1 MRKGRSRGDKAA
13 PPPPARREPG
23 RAVSGSAAER
33 RAALLGGGGRK
44 EPEDSRAA
52 GAPEREM
59 ITESTPLRCRK
70 LSNPD
75 IFSSAGKTKLHRQ
88 LSQDDCKLRRGSL
101 ASSLSGKQLLPL
113 SNSVHSGVGQT
124 IWQPPGDTSNLVRM
138 RNQSLGQ
145 SAPSLTAGLK
155 ELSLPRRGSL
165 ISSPLYSHCRGNDV
179 HQHMFS
185 PTSAPGL
192 QHLKFPFSA
201 DCALVTSPLVFYLNS
216 QPQSN
221 PSSPCYSHPFQWSCR
236 TSNRKSLIVTSST
249 SPTLPRPHSPLHGHA
264 GSSPLDSPRNFS
276 PNAPA
281 HFSFVPARSH
291 GHRADRTDGRRW
303 SLASLPSSGYGTNTP
318 SSTVS
323 SSCSSQEKLHQ
334 LPFQPTADEL
344 HFLTKHFSTES
355 ITDEEGRHS
364 PALRPRSRSL
374 SPGRSPVSFDSEI
387 IMMNHVYKE
396 RFPKATAQM
405 EERLAEFIAS
415 NAPENVLQL
424 ADGVL
429 SFIHHQVIELA
440 RDCLDKSREGLITS
454 RYFYELQENLEKLLQ
469 DAHERSESSEV
480 AFVTQLVKKLMI
492 IIARPARLLECLEF
506 DPEEFYHLLEA
517 AEGHAK
523 EGQGIKCDIPRYII
537 SQLGLTRDPLEEMA
551 QLNSYD
557 SPDTPETDDSV
568 ESRGASVQSKK
579 TPSEEEFETIKLI
592 SNGAY
597 GAVYLV
603 RHKTTRQRFAM
614 KKINKQNLILR
625 NQIQQAFVER
635 DILTFAENPFVVSMF
650 CSFETKRHLC
660 MVMEYVEG
668 GDCATLL
675 KNIGALPVDM
685 ARMYFAETVLA
696 LEYLHNYGIVH
707 RDLKPDNL
715 LITSMGHIKL
725 TDFGLSKIGLMSLTT
740 NLYEGH
746 IEKDTREFLDKQVC
760 GTPEY
765 IAPEVILRQGYGK
778 PVDWWAMGIILYEFL
793 VGCVPFFGDTPEELF
808 GQVISD
814 EIAWPEGDDALPP
827 DAQDL
832 ISKLLRQNPLERMG
846 TGSAFEVKQH
856 RFFKDLDW
864 NGLLRQKAEFIPQ
877 LESEDD
883 TSYFDTRSERYQ
895 HLDSEEE
902 EDTNDDDHVEIRQ
915 FSSCSPRFS
924 KVYSSMERL
933 SIHEERKTPP
943 PTKRSLSEE
952 KDDRLDSLGGL
963 KSRDRSWVI
972 GSPEILRKRL
982 SMSESSHTES
992 DSSPPLTVRRR
1003 CSGLLDMPR
1012 FAISAEDEGAALKR
1026 PQSEGML
1033 LSTVQSREGL
1043 PVPIPEQPVE
1053 HELPLEGDAG
1063 PATPSTAASSAST
1076 LTAGSTADFSDP
1088 RARSN
1093 SNEGPDFT
1101 TPKAISDL
1109 AVRRARHRLL
1119 SGESGEK
1126 RTSRPVNKVI
1136 KSASATALSLLIP
1149 SDHHTCSPLASPM
1162 SPHSLSSNPS
1172 SRDSSPSRDFS
1183 PAIANLKPPIIIH
1196 RAGKKYGFTLRAIR
1210 VYMGDSDIY
1219 TVHHMVWHV
1228 EEGGPANEA
1237 GLREGDLITHVNGEP
1252 VHGLVHTEVVELI
1265 LKSGNKV
1272 SISTTPF
1279 ENTSIKVG
1287 PARKASYK
1295 SKMARRNKKSKTKDG
1310 QESKKK
1316 SSLLRKITKQAS
1328 LLHTSRSL
1336 SSLNRSL
1343 SSGESVPGSPTH
1355 NLSPRS
1361 PTQSYRSTPES
1372 VHSVGGNS
1380 SQSSSPSSSVP
1391 NSPASSGHIRPSSL
1405 HGLAPKLQRQYR
1417 SPRRKSAGNIPLSPL
1432 AHTPSPTPQS
1442 TSPQRSPSPLPG
1454 HSVGS
1459 SSIIQSFP
1467 VKLHSSPPL
1476 VRQISRPKSAEPPRS
1491 PLLKR
1496 VQSAEKLAA
1505 SLSSS
1510 EKKLG
1515 SSRKHS
1521 LDISH
1526 SEFKKEMLQRD
1537 PSLQSL
1543 QESANETTGGKLGL
1557 AEKGML
1563 QKPGSRKLGA
1573 IRQDRVE
1580 RRESLQKQEAI
1591 REVDSSEDETDDGSE
1606 DSQDGRRLDK
1616 PHGGGDQGSDSFNED
1631 NKFSSKLE
1639 SKDSIE
1645 DDAFLPEDP
1654 KGTEDLQKGNTQ
1666 QAKPVSEPLR
1676 VSVQPSPSELLSRTS
1691 PEKLANSEKPFLK
1704 SETTAKEHKLPEN
1717 KTFDCFGPKD
1727 RSSEAIKDLGRTTG
1741 TQKTVDRTEHVQCPS
1756 IKLLELEESDSSG
1769 ASCGK
1774 LDLKDPVLTESSQK
1788 KQDSEPL
1795 LALSSWCPANTSTPV
1810 SVSPPDRGEKGHKE
1824 TPQPAEQH
1832 STSFLSPGSASEM
1845 SQRSPGTEKQ
1855 QPSSS
1860 QAESA
1865 LTSSKTSPAG
1875 PASSTLLIPGAIERA
1890 LSVSQLVPLA
1900 QSVLGPLKLS
1910 MSGSGEVEK
1919 RKDLGASCKEERD
1932 SKQKR
1937 QEISQVGEC
1946 QEKAKLSSTDGL
1958 TTRSGSCSESS
1969 HSAKPWEA
1977 TCPVVAKKE
1986 ATCPV
1991 VVKKEATS
1999 CGAKASEALAGSCKI
2014 TPSKE
2019 LSHALGQAAL
2029 KASPLPDGSTRPCK
2043 EGTLA
2048 QAKSKEVGNQLKI
2061 QDFPLSHDD
2070 AVKKT

>member
-1 MRKGRSRGDKAA
+1 MG
-13 PPPPARREPG
+13 P
-23 RAVSGSAAER
+23 
-33 RAALLGGGGRK
+33 
-44 EPEDSRAA
+44 
-52 GAPEREM
+52 EM

-155 ELSLPRRGSL
+155 ELSLPRRGS
-165 ISSPLYSHCRGNDV
+165 
-179 HQHMFS
+179 F
-185 PTSAPGL
+185 
-192 QHLKFPFSA
+192 
-201 DCALVTSPLVFYLNS
+201 
-216 QPQSN
+216 
-221 PSSPCYSHPFQWSCR
+221 CR

-778 PVDWWAMGIILYEFL
+778 PVDWWAMGVILYEFL

-1012 FAISAEDEGAALKR
+1012 FAISAEDEGAALKK
-1026 PQSEGML
+1026 PQSEGTL
-1033 LSTVQSREGL
+1033 LSAMQAREGL

-1053 HELPLEGDAG
+1053 HELQLEGDAG
-1063 PATPSTAASSAST
+1063 ATTPSTAAGSAST
-1076 LTAGSTADFSDP
+1076 LAAGSTADFSDP

-1372 VHSVGGNS
+1372 AHSVGGNS

-1616 PHGGGDQGSDSFNED
+1616 PRGSGDQGSDSFNED
-1631 NKFSSKLE
+1631 SKFSSKLE

-1654 KGTEDLQKGNTQ
+1654 KGTEDVQKGNTQ
-1666 QAKPVSEPLR
+1666 QAKPVSEPLQI
-1676 VSVQPSPSELLSRTS
+1676 SVHPSLPELPSRTS

-1717 KTFDCFGPKD
+1717 KTFECFGPKE
-1727 RSSEAIKDLGRTTG
+1727 RSSEAIKDLGRTPG
-1741 TQKTVDRTEHVQCPS
+1741 TQKPVDRTEHMQCPS
-1756 IKLLELEESDSSG
+1756 IKLLELEEGDSSG

-1774 LDLKDPVLTESSQK
+1774 FDLKEPVLTESSQK
-1788 KQDSEPL
+1788 KQDSKPL
-1795 LALSSWCPANTSTPV
+1795 LALSSWCTATTSTPV
-1810 SVSPPDRGEKGHKE
+1810 VVSPPDRSEKGHKE
-1824 TPQPAEQH
+1824 TPQPVEQH
-1832 STSFLSPGSASEM
+1832 SSSFLSPGSASET
-1845 SQRSPGTEKQ
+1845 SQRSPSPEKQ

-1860 QAESA
+1860 QAEGA

-1875 PASSTLLIPGAIERA
+1875 PVPSPLLLPGAIECA

-1919 RKDLGASCKEERD
+1919 RKDLGAFCKEDRD
-1932 SKQKR
+1932 LKQKR
-1937 QEISQVGEC
+1937 QEIPQVGEC

-1958 TTRSGSCSESS
+1958 TARSGSCAESL
-1969 HSAKPWEA
+1969 HPEKPWEA
-1977 TCPVVAKKE
+1977 ACPVGAKKE
-1986 ATCPV
+1986 AMCPV
-1991 VVKKEATS
+1991 VVKKEAPFCS
-1999 CGAKASEALAGSCKI
+1999 AKASEALAGSCKI

-2029 KASPLPDGSTRPCK
+2029 RASPLPDGSTRPCK